1 MILFNP
7 ALRNNTEELLW
18 TLKEYF
24 QFNCMLCTIGVI
36 CSRLEELSMSS
47 EAAGPW
53 GAWNGITFPG
63 VFTASIF
70 VERSKYRQLC
80 LLQNRKT
87 DETYFRT
94 WLISAWYSTEEVCFR
109 RTWEVFKIRGKPQD
123 ASKFDNFPHFGFPHL
138 VLSTHESG
146 KRGSLLA
153 LHTEQSKLG
162 VDRPTWTMIYDFPK
176 FLILF
181 FFLADRNKFNSL
193 FIYLTTF

>member
-1 MILFNP
+1 MYLCLGLLPRTTAFYKAHP
-7 ALRNNTEELLW
+7 FQSSTLEQHWGTPVNTQW
-18 TLKEYF
+18 IF
-24 QFNCMLCTIGVI
+24 QFNRMLCTIGVI

-87 DETYFRT
+87 DETCFRT

-109 RTWEVFKIRGKPQD
+109 RTWEVFKIRGNLKM
-123 ASKFDNFPHFGFPHL
+123 
-138 VLSTHESG
+138 
-146 KRGSLLA
+146 LLNLTIFRISVFLTLYSPLTKAENGA
-153 LHTEQSKLG
+153 LH
-162 VDRPTWTMIYDFPK
+162 
-176 FLILF
+176 
-181 FFLADRNKFNSL
+181 
-193 FIYLTTF
+193 